1 MRARTYF
8 NRIGEAVKISPKAKD
23 YGVPLESVL
32 IIGCGYVGVPLG
44 KAWVRKGSVVYGTTR
59 TPARRD
65 LLKREGIEPVLLDLL
80 SPSPFHFPAADLVYF
95 LVAGS
100 HDETLLE
107 GMTRALSALTEN
119 PPQKLIYSS
128 STGVYGDHQGEWVDE
143 TSAREATHPAGRRL
157 IQTEEILLSAFR
169 KHRFPGIV
177 ARLSGIYGPRRIP
190 GKDLV
195 LKGGPLVGDPDSYL
209 NLIHL
214 DDLVRLL
221 VAAALR
227 GKAGESYL
235 FSDDHPVLRKEYYR
249 FLAERLGVPHFS
261 PTWIPSQNRSGSRRC
276 LNQKMREALHI
287 GLKYPSYREGLEA
300 LIPP

>member
-1 MRARTYF
+1 M
-8 NRIGEAVKISPKAKD
+8 
-23 YGVPLESVL
+23 ESVL
-32 IIGCGYVGVPLG
+32 IIGCGYVGLPLA
-44 KAWVRKGSVVYGTTR
+44 KAWLHKGRVVYGTTR

-65 LLKREGIEPVLLDLL
+65 RLKEEGIEPVVLDLL
-80 SPSPFHFPAADLVYF
+80 ASPPFQLPKADLVYF

-100 HDETLLE
+100 HEETLPE
-107 GMTRALSALTEN
+107 GMTRVLSALAEN
-119 PPQKLIYSS
+119 PPQKFIYSS
-128 STGVYGDHQGEWVDE
+128 STGVYGDHRGEWVDE
-143 TSAREATHPAGRRL
+143 TSAREATHPAGLRL
-157 IQTEEILLSAFR
+157 IRTEEILLSAFR

-190 GKDLV
+190 GRDLV
-195 LKGGPLVGDPDSYL
+195 LKRGPMVGDPDGYL

-214 DDLVRLL
+214 DDLVHLL

-261 PTWIPSQNRSGSRRC
+261 PTWIPSQEWSGSRRC
-276 LNQKMREALHI
+276 LNQKMKEELHV
-287 GLKYPSYREGLEA
+287 GLKLPSYREGLEA